1 MANLGAV
8 AGGGDNDN
16 VDDDDDDDDQQ
27 GSTSAQTQPSR
38 RLVRRRTRRVRT
50 KLRGRNRQRAN
61 EGEEDPI
68 PASQESQMSGNQAL
82 QDNPP
87 NRHLKYV
94 VENLRARQNSMDKAQ
109 FILTYFSNCSFN
121 AALSPD
127 GIIRFSDAEAVELS
141 RYVQELDEG
150 TGDIEEPQVC
160 IS

>member
-1 MANLGAV
+1 
-8 AGGGDNDN
+8 
-16 VDDDDDDDDQQ
+16 
-27 GSTSAQTQPSR
+27 
-38 RLVRRRTRRVRT
+38 
-50 KLRGRNRQRAN
+50 
-61 EGEEDPI
+61 
-68 PASQESQMSGNQAL
+68 MSGNQAL

-94 VENLRARQNSMDKAQ
+94 VENLCARQNSIDKAK

-127 GIIRFSDAEAVELS
+127 GIIRFSDPEAVELS
-141 RYVQELDEG
+141 RYVQELDEA